1 MGIEITW
8 IRAAAFCAGD
18 SGSYEYPITGIDSK
32 LAIQITMFRDLLN
45 LFNRQFSVQTSDQIR
60 QNNLDPLDSYEPR
73 RNRTRYRC
81 PNLTLDKLFLHVSLT
96 ANHFRTWMP
105 GFPVYFLHLFW
116 KTVYFQTPFQP
127 KRQVGADPATQE
139 FLKYLWLVL
148 GGSWGIIKIST
159 QSRTVCHHSGAY
171 SPPFY
176 EN

>member
-45 LFNRQFSVQTSDQIR
+45 FFNRQFSVQTSDQIR
-60 QNNLDPLDSYEPR
+60 QNNLDPLDLYEPR

-81 PNLTLDKLFLHVSLT
+81 PMDKLFLYVSLT

-105 GFPVYFLHLFW
+105 GFPVYFLHLFE
-116 KTVYFQTPFQP
+116 KLYIFKHHFSLKGRLAPTPQRRSFSSIF
-127 KRQVGADPATQE
+127 D
-139 FLKYLWLVL
+139 WL
-148 GGSWGIIKIST
+148 GGVGGSSKFRLSQELYITT
-159 QSRTVCHHSGAY
+159 QGH